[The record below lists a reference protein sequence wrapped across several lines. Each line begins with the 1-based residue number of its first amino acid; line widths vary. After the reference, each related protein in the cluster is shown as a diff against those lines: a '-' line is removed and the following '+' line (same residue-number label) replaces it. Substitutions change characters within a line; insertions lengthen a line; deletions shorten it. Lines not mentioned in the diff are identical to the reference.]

1 MASEPARYRPGLFTA
16 SGGHPPYID
25 IYHHIEGIAYEAVQ
39 VPKGKNKLID
49 LGEDLQ
55 ASLDAFCEAHYGAPQ
70 VRVIREAVRCFITA
84 QLDAEP
90 ELRKR
95 YDAVFRLKIGQ
106 AGDNVRVLDVH
117 SKGI

>member
-1 MASEPARYRPGLFTA
+1 LI
-16 SGGHPPYID
+16 YIFGPKD
-25 IYHHIEGIAYEAVQ
+25 DNESAP

-49 LGEDLQ
+49 LGEGLQ

-70 VRVIREAVRCFITA
+70 VRVIREAVGFFISA

-95 YDAVFRLKIGQ
+95 YDAILKIRIGQ
-106 AGDNVRVLDVH
+106 AGDNVRVLDIH
-117 SKGI
+117 SKGM